1 MKILLLGG
9 NGQVGWELRRS
20 LSVLGDVVAPA
31 RAAAAGDDLCGDLSD
46 AGALAS
52 TVRRLQPELI
62 VNAAA
67 YTAVDRAESEREAAQ
82 AVNAHGVGILAD
94 EAQRCGAWLVHYST
108 DYVFDGSGT
117 RPWTEHDIPAP
128 LNWYGATKLEGE
140 RLAQRS
146 CQRLVLLRTC
156 WVYASRGGN
165 FARTM
170 VRLACER
177 DELKVVDDQV
187 GSPTGADLIAD
198 VTAHIVRQLA
208 TRPDLA
214 GLYHLSAQGET
225 SWLGYARH
233 VLELAERAGLPLR
246 VRAGQAQAVPSSAFP
261 SAATRPLNS
270 RLDTSRLRAAFGLF
284 LPTWQSGV
292 ERMLAETLVAP
303 RP

>member
-20 LSVLGDVVAPA
+20 LSVLGEIIAPT
-31 RAAAAGDDLCGDLSD
+31 RAAAGPDGLCGDLAD
-46 AGALAS
+46 ADGLAR

-67 YTAVDRAESEREAAQ
+67 YTAVDSAESDRQTAQ
-82 AVNAHGVGILAD
+82 AVNAHGVGTLAE
-94 EAQRCGAWLVHYST
+94 EAQRCGAWLIHYST
-108 DYVFDGSGT
+108 DYVFDGSGS
-117 RPWTEHDIPAP
+117 RPWTEQDIPAP
-128 LNWYGATKLEGE
+128 LNWYGATKWEGE
-140 RLAQRS
+140 RLAQRV
-146 CQRLVLLRTC
+146 CQRLVVLRTC

-177 DELKVVDDQV
+177 NELKVVDDQI
-187 GSPTGADLIAD
+187 GTPTGADLIAD

-208 TRPDLA
+208 TRPELA
-214 GLYHLSAQGET
+214 GLYHLSAQGDT

-233 VLELAERAGLPLR
+233 VLELAGRAGLPLR
-246 VRAGQAQAVPSSAFP
+246 VSASQAQAVPSSAFP
-261 SAATRPLNS
+261 SAAARPLNS

-292 ERMLAETLVAP
+292 ERMLAETLTAEK
-303 RP
+303 R